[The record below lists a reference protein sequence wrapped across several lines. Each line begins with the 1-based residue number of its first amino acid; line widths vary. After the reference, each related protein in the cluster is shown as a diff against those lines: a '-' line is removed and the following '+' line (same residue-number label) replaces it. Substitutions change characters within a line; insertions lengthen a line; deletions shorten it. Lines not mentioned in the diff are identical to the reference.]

1 MSFIASALSGL
12 GGGAGAVVG
21 GIGSLIG
28 GALNSGAAGKASAA
42 QQAAAQQA
50 TQTQLSLLNATSQMN
65 APGRNLGYGADSAL
79 ASLFGI
85 PDPNAAGTTAGYGA
99 NAGLTAL
106 GTPGGTAPAAS
117 GQTGGGGGPGGIGA
131 PGSSSNGS
139 TGTNANGNPNYAGFY
154 NTPGYQFALGQSQQ
168 AIQRGASARGN
179 LYSAGTLNQL
189 NQNAA
194 GYASQNYNNYVSQ
207 LMGLAGIGQN
217 ANSSTQSA
225 ATTAG
230 NNIAQNQLNA
240 GTANASGIL
249 GGTGA
254 WTSAIGNA
262 AGQLGNYS
270 MLTNLQNQGLNSGS
284 YVNSAGQNVYT
295 GVKQNNG
302 LGGGLGDLTPNI
314 YTGVEQNGGLG
325 GGIGN
330 IVQDL

>member
-1 MSFIASALSGL
+1 MTFIASAVSGL

-28 GALNSGAAGKASAA
+28 GALNSGAAGKAAAA

-85 PDPNAAGTTAGYGA
+85 PDPNAAGTTAGYSA
-99 NAGLTAL
+99 NGGLTAL

-117 GQTGGGGGPGGIGA
+117 GQTGGGGPGGIGA

-139 TGTNANGNPNYAGFY
+139 TGTNANTNPNYAGFY

-194 GYASQNYNNYVSQ
+194 GYASQNYNNYVNQ

-270 MLTNLQNQGLNSGS
+270 MLTNLNNQNTNPNS
-284 YVNSAGQNVYT
+284 YQNSAGQNVYT
-295 GVKQNNG
+295 GV
-302 LGGGLGDLTPNI
+302 T
-314 YTGVEQNGGLG
+314 QNGGLG